1 MFSKFYIK
9 FNYENIVPFNLKK
22 KKLRVHANLI
32 ANKAVAAQ
40 GFFFGV
46 KIKFWYYYYGINGL
60 KKDNILLIKNS
71 LNKKLSVFFISN
83 FNMIEGRWALPKV
96 YEEYYQR
103 YWFLK
108 KRKINTTRIYLS
120 ANSNKINYIM
130 NFNIIKLINNN
141 YNKLKYMYN
150 IKNIDILKI
159 NYKNKFYNK
168 FLNKNYI
175 PIIYN
180 YKKKIQNLKKNNILI
195 KKNLIRIWNKYNLN
209 NILSYVFHKEI
220 TKDTNKDLNKD
231 SRMFV
236 NVKKK
241 YLLKH
246 YLFKALINIKQFLKI
261 YKILNQSIKK
271 NILYL
276 FYKLFFLFRFLK
288 IYKNSSNKIL
298 NKIFNKNILKLFFK
312 QQNLRKKNN
321 INYMN
326 IMKKKLKYTLVFKLF
341 YNKFLKK
348 KKKLFYNKF
357 IKVTSKKYNNVIK
370 KNKKKTYYFYNNFH
384 LLGKSNFIFI
394 IKNKKIKRLNYKKIK
409 RLNFK
414 IKALFFR
421 KKINLY
427 TFRVKKKVMVF
438 LNSRNKKNIYKNQ
451 DKKYNIIS
459 K

>member
-108 KRKINTTRIYLS
+108 KKKINIIRIYLV

-130 NFNIIKLINNN
+130 NLNIKKFYKNNL
-141 YNKLKYMYN
+141 NKLNYIYSIYN
-150 IKNIDILKI
+150 INYLNI

-168 FLNKNYI
+168 FLQNNYI

-195 KKNLIRIWNKYNLN
+195 KKNLIKIWNKYNIN
-209 NILSYVFHKEI
+209 NILKYVHHKDVK
-220 TKDTNKDLNKD
+220 KDINKDNKIL
-231 SRMFV
+231 V
-236 NVKKK
+236 NIKQK

-246 YLFKALINIKQFLKI
+246 YLFKVLINIKQFLKI
-261 YKILNQSIKK
+261 YKILNQTTKK

-288 IYKNSSNKIL
+288 IYKNSSKSLITN
-298 NKIFNKNILKLFFK
+298 IFNKNILKLFFK
-312 QQNLRKKNN
+312 QKNFRKKNN
-321 INYMN
+321 INYIN
-326 IMKKKLKYTLVFKLF
+326 IMKKKLKYILVFKIF

-348 KKKLFYNKF
+348 KKIFFYNRF
-357 IKVTSKKYNNVIK
+357 IKKISKKYNNVIK

-384 LLGKSNFIFI
+384 LLGKSNFLFT

-414 IKALFFR
+414 IKALFF
-421 KKINLY
+421 KKRINLY
-427 TFRVKKKVMVF
+427 TFRVKKKIMVF
-438 LNSRNKKNIYKNQ
+438 LNSRNKKNINKNLN
-451 DKKYNIIS
+451 KKYNII
-459 K
+459 KK